1 MSTIKYSN
9 NISKSVVN
17 HSISDNTSDD
27 VSDDVADAVADDVA
41 DADSSDSGVVEDA
54 DDDSSDSGVVEDADD
69 DSSDS
74 GVVEDADDDS
84 SDSGV
89 VEDEDKPC
97 KTHYDYFK
105 YKPYV
110 QEDEEYII
118 GYHYGV
124 CLYCIMDGGEWDEEW
139 DSWAEVTGRAMKIIY
154 TGYCDGKN
162 GINFINDCRDIN
174 LISINLQ
181 NNIIAF
187 RNHYRLGQQLASKDI
202 DCGNELW
209 DMSCERAH
217 DNTFYGPITTRD
229 ISSRKFI
236 TKYHKPRISCAPH
249 EMLPTHIKSVNKK

>member
-9 NISKSVVN
+9 NISKSVEN

-27 VSDDVADAVADDVA
+27 SADDVDDADADAVAD

-54 DDDSSDSGVVEDADD
+54 DDDI
-69 DSSDS
+69 
-74 GVVEDADDDS
+74 

-105 YKPYV
+105 YKPYD
-110 QEDEEYII
+110 QENEEYII

-139 DSWAEVTGRAMKIIY
+139 DSWEEVTGRAMKIIY

-162 GINFINDCRDIN
+162 GINFINECKDIN
-174 LISINLQ
+174 LISIKLQ

-187 RNHYRLGQQLASKDI
+187 RNHYRLGQQLASKNI

-209 DMSCERAH
+209 DMSCERAC

-229 ISSRKFI
+229 SSSSKFI

-249 EMLPTHIKSVNKK
+249 EMLPKHIKSANKK